1 MPASGQ
7 RAVTGARARHD
18 RQRQAPRGASQAPL
32 RGWAR
37 VSAWWRR
44 LSLRARWLTA
54 LAALAA
60 FGGLTAGLVATFTG
74 SPAVGERQY
83 LSFTGCLLTDS
94 DGINGQPAAAA
105 WAGLQSAAA
114 ATRMQ
119 AQYLAVP
126 ANAASASPYLASLVI
141 QHCGLVVAAGSAQ
154 AAAVAGDAS
163 RFKSVRF
170 VVIGGSASGTN
181 VSVVTVGG
189 GAAAV
194 QSDVNNLARAA
205 VAAAG

>member
-1 MPASGQ
+1 
-7 RAVTGARARHD
+7 V
-18 RQRQAPRGASQAPL
+18 
-32 RGWAR
+32 
-37 VSAWWRR
+37 WWRR
-44 LSLRARWLTA
+44 LSQRGRWLTV

-60 FGGLTAGLVATFTG
+60 VGGLAAGLVAAFTG
-74 SPAVGERQY
+74 SPTVGERPY

-94 DGINGQPAAAA
+94 DGISAQPAAAA

-126 ANAASASPYLASLVI
+126 ASAASASPYLASLVV
-141 QHCGLVVAAGSAQ
+141 QHCGLVVAAGRAQ

-163 RFKSVRF
+163 RFRSVRF
-170 VVIGGSASGTN
+170 VVIGGPASGPN
-181 VSVVTVGG
+181 VSVVSVIG

-194 QSDVNNLARAA
+194 RSAVGNLARAA

>member
-1 MPASGQ
+1 
-7 RAVTGARARHD
+7 
-18 RQRQAPRGASQAPL
+18 
-32 RGWAR
+32 
-37 VSAWWRR
+37 
-44 LSLRARWLTA
+44 
-54 LAALAA
+54 
-60 FGGLTAGLVATFTG
+60 
-74 SPAVGERQY
+74 

-94 DGINGQPAAAA
+94 NGINGQPAAAA

-126 ANAASASPYLASLVI
+126 ASAASASAYLASLVV
-141 QHCGLVVAAGSAQ
+141 QHCGLVVAAGPTQ
-154 AAAVAGDAS
+154 AAAVARDAA

-170 VVIGGSASGTN
+170 VVIGGQVSGPN
-181 VSVVTVGG
+181 VSIVSVGG
-189 GAAAV
+189 GAAMV

>member
-1 MPASGQ
+1 
-7 RAVTGARARHD
+7 
-18 RQRQAPRGASQAPL
+18 
-32 RGWAR
+32 
-37 VSAWWRR
+37 
-44 LSLRARWLTA
+44 
-54 LAALAA
+54 
-60 FGGLTAGLVATFTG
+60 VATFTG

-181 VSVVTVGG
+181 VSVVTDGG

-205 VAAAG
+205 VVAAG